1 MEAERW
7 LCEFLYIDDDDD
19 NLCIAIYITQLDN
32 SDMSEGGAHARE
44 DNDLLLSGQ
53 PTFTC

>member
-7 LCEFLYIDDDDD
+7 LCEFLYIDDDD